1 MKNKII
7 AAILLMGILWNG
19 QMVYAEDTAVG
30 EVIATESENS
40 ESKDAKLTK
49 DREKNHVQEEDN
61 LSPQENHGEEPPL
74 RYEK

>member
-40 ESKDAKLTK
+40 ESTNAEN
-49 DREKNHVQEEDN
+49 DRDGIGKGVGKSGGSIN
-61 LSPQENHGEEPPL
+61 
-74 RYEK
+74 